1 MNFGL
6 FSFQRWLWRL
16 LVTAT
21 KSPRRGTASCW
32 PRYLRSAV
40 YPSLHCLRWAL
51 NTPPKGLSV
60 AKAKA
65 WRTGMVWKSQSCV
78 LVVHL
83 NGKRRALAWWEFLV
97 LQVIP
102 SQRDRWRT
110 LLLHQH
116 QHPHPYPTPTPT
128 ITPTPAPPPPLPHP
142 SFPWHPFPSMSSL
155 YRQGCRNFVFTILSI
170 HFPPLTQMQ
179 RSFGYCCCC
188 CCCVVFLGITLT
200 LPLTSNVYFFSGHS
214 RFWICFE
221 SHPRAET
228 ETLPQA
234 KKASCCPAA
243 G

>member
-1 MNFGL
+1 MFEKGENEQWKLSLLRIRTKQRRTIPVFSSEAAQAMKPEPWIRWLTFEVTAGTKVFLAGSILILVYNMNFGL

-78 LVVHL
+78 LVAHL

-97 LQVIP
+97 
-102 SQRDRWRT
+102 
-110 LLLHQH
+110 
-116 QHPHPYPTPTPT
+116 
-128 ITPTPAPPPPLPHP
+128 
-142 SFPWHPFPSMSSL
+142 
-155 YRQGCRNFVFTILSI
+155 
-170 HFPPLTQMQ
+170 
-179 RSFGYCCCC
+179 
-188 CCCVVFLGITLT
+188 
-200 LPLTSNVYFFSGHS
+200 
-214 RFWICFE
+214 
-221 SHPRAET
+221 
-228 ETLPQA
+228 
-234 KKASCCPAA
+234 
-243 G
+243 